1 MFKPSAVKHCAKE
14 TGKHCV
20 PGYSPAPTGGGFS
33 TGGLEPAFGTPLPSP
48 LSLFEAMAR
57 NSVTTDSFSH
67 ALNDF
72 LGMVPLL
79 LGGLQEACAVGG
91 SHPPWGLVP
100 TASLLCAQ
108 PWAPFPDAK
117 CWVWVLMLRKSLVL
131 QDTNV
136 SSEGRCS
143 CTTGKFWEVLD
154 VPEGH

>member
-1 MFKPSAVKHCAKE
+1 MLKPSAVQHCAKE

-57 NSVTTDSFSH
+57 NTVTTESFSH

-79 LGGLQEACAVGG
+79 LGGLQEACAVGAVIHLGAWCPQHHCFVLSPELPFQMQSAG
-91 SHPPWGLVP
+91 S
-100 TASLLCAQ
+100 
-108 PWAPFPDAK
+108 
-117 CWVWVLMLRKSLVL
+117 
-131 QDTNV
+131 
-136 SSEGRCS
+136 ECS
-143 CTTGKFWEVLD
+143 Y
-154 VPEGH
+154 